1 MMQKS
6 NIMQLVPDQSMLQYF
21 DGRVEIKKMVTDALT
36 KEVETF
42 LVNFI
47 DGARTKLHYHET
59 DQVLIATEGKGIV
72 VLQTS
77 VKMDNDTSATVK
89 MDEVHYLNTGDFVCV
104 PAGIWHWHGAT
115 KGSSFAHYQI
125 KKPGKTVWLEQ

>member
-1 MMQKS
+1 MQKS
-6 NIMQLVPDQSMLQYF
+6 NIKQVVSDQSMHQYF
-21 DGRVEIKKMVTDALT
+21 EGKVEIKKMVTDALT

-42 LVNFI
+42 LVTFI
-47 DGARTKLHYHET
+47 EGARTKLHYHET

-77 VKMDNDTSATVK
+77 VRMDGDTAATVQL
-89 MDEVHYLNTGDFVCV
+89 DEVHNLNEGDFVCV
-104 PAGIWHWHGAT
+104 PAWKWHWHGAV
-115 KGSSFAHYQI
+115 KESSFSHYQI